1 MFAFNIKKHFLFFLT
16 INKPFILTI
25 TIYCLLLFKSQTAQA
40 DEMQNITSQQDLIIR
55 NQQNFNEFE
64 SRQKEQ
70 KNIQDDFD
78 QKRSQSS
85 DIDLE
90 SSENENIGK
99 NKCKIIQQLIISNAE
114 NLSKQTKDRITAEIV
129 GQCFSNKKISKILP
143 ICSDN

>member
-1 MFAFNIKKHFLFFLT
+1 MFEFNIKKHFLFFLT
-16 INKPFILTI
+16 INKLFILTI

-40 DEMQNITSQQDLIIR
+40 DEIQNITSQQDLIIR

-64 SRQKEQ
+64 ARQKEQ

-99 NKCKIIQQLIISNAE
+99 NKCKI
-114 NLSKQTKDRITAEIV
+114 TIV
-129 GQCFSNKKISKILP
+129 NIG
-143 ICSDN
+143 